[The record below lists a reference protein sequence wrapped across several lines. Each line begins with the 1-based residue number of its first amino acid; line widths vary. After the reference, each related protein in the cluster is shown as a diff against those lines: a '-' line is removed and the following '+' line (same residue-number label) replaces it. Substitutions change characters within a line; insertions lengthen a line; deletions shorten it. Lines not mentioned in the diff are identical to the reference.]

1 VSAMCYGCCNKFD
14 TDMTLD
20 VLDVVVVVSLV

>member
-1 VSAMCYGCCNKFD
+1 VSALCYGYCNKFD

-20 VLDVVVVVSLV
+20 VLDVVIVSLV